1 VLRIFDS
8 GPSVNAQPGPDANSG
23 WRSSAIVTWAPI
35 TAGLGAAALV
45 AGIRCPAP
53 PPRLLS
59 WSDLLTFAASHVVVS
74 CVAGAMG
81 VLLTYAILGRWANAE
96 VPSITLRTMVAAVW
110 FAPLA
115 VFLAETSTWALAAS
129 TALVASVTLLISR
142 RATSVQGQAKAPV
155 ELFSNEL
162 FCLTPEPPLIG
173 RMLPAL
179 CASVSVQTGAMAAAM
194 GHLLPAAA
202 LSGVGTAVITWR
214 ASTTADWQERPLRQ
228 SKRPTHHAALVI
240 ALATILTCG
249 GLTRY
254 LAVERRSSGSHGGS
268 ENNFARATDS
278 VLRSIF
284 ASNAIRAKAST
295 GHGDAAVIVGSVY
308 QGIILLPESQPFATI
323 VPPLPALHSG
333 LPMLGRVNPLS
344 IPFFGAYWLFK
355 APDTSPP
362 ANSIHARGS
371 PAEHTFTSTDH
382 APLFMEAHQ
391 DFGVLMDLSCCR
403 AVQIAVSNADR
414 YIGTVSL
421 ELILVNSRLPGSP
434 AQSLGSQKL
443 ESTPQWRPGDDGRP
457 FSETLTFS
465 IPAVPTIREFD
476 QATVRFQLAT
486 LRADTAAKTALERFL
501 FVPR

>member
-1 VLRIFDS
+1 
-8 GPSVNAQPGPDANSG
+8 
-23 WRSSAIVTWAPI
+23 
-35 TAGLGAAALV
+35 
-45 AGIRCPAP
+45 
-53 PPRLLS
+53 
-59 WSDLLTFAASHVVVS
+59 
-74 CVAGAMG
+74 MG
-81 VLLTYAILGRWANAE
+81 VLLTYAILGRWAGAE
-96 VPSITLRTMVAAVW
+96 VPSVTIRTMIAAVW

-115 VFLAETSTWALAAS
+115 VFLAETSPWALAAS

-142 RATSVQGQAKAPV
+142 RVTSVHEQPKAPADLHSH
-155 ELFSNEL
+155 ELFY
-162 FCLTPEPPLIG
+162 LTPEPPLIG

-194 GHLLPAAA
+194 GYLLPAAA

-214 ASTTADWQERPLRQ
+214 SSTTANWQSTQPRR
-228 SKRPTHHAALVI
+228 RAALVI

-254 LAVERRSSGSHGGS
+254 LAVERGSGGSHGGS
-268 ENNFARATDS
+268 ENSLARATDS

-284 ASNAIRAKAST
+284 PSKAGPTQANTGQPNA
-295 GHGDAAVIVGSVY
+295 AAIVGSVY

-333 LPMLGRVNPLS
+333 LPMLSHVNPLS

-391 DFGVLMDLSCCR
+391 DFGVLLDLNCCR
-403 AVQIAVSNADR
+403 AVQIAVTNADR
-414 YIGTVSL
+414 YIDTVAL
-421 ELILVNSRLPGSP
+421 ELILINSRLPGSP

-443 ESTPQWRPGDDGRP
+443 ESTPHWRPGDDGRP
-457 FSETLTFS
+457 FSETLTFA
-465 IPAVPTIREFD
+465 IPAVPAIREFD

-486 LRADTAAKTALERFL
+486 LRADTAAKTAIERFL

>member
-1 VLRIFDS
+1 VLRIFDT
-8 GPSVNAQPGPDANSG
+8 GHSVAAQPAPDANGGS
-23 WRSSAIVTWAPI
+23 RSSAIVTWAPI
-35 TAGLGAAALV
+35 TAGLGAAGLV
-45 AGIRCPAP
+45 AWIRCPAP
-53 PPRLLS
+53 PPHLLS
-59 WSDLLTFAASHVVVS
+59 WSDLLTFAASHVVAS

-81 VLLTYAILGRWANAE
+81 VLLTYAILGRWADAE
-96 VPSITLRTMVAAVW
+96 VPGITLRTMVAAVW

-142 RATSVQGQAKAPV
+142 RVTSAGLHAPA
-155 ELFSNEL
+155 ELHSNEL
-162 FCLTPEPPLIG
+162 FHLPPEPALIA

-194 GHLLPAAA
+194 GYPLPAAA

-214 ASTTADWQERPLRQ
+214 SGRVADRQ
-228 SKRPTHHAALVI
+228 AARPTRRAALVI

-254 LAVERRSSGSHGGS
+254 LAVKRGSGGSHGS
-268 ENNFARATDS
+268 SDNNFASATDS

-284 ASNAIRAKAST
+284 ASKASPAKAST
-295 GHGDAAVIVGSVY
+295 GHGNAAAIVGSVY
-308 QGIILLPESQPFATI
+308 QGIILLPEARPFTMI

-333 LPMLGRVNPLS
+333 LPTLSRVNPLS

-362 ANSIHARGS
+362 SNSIHARGS

-391 DFGVLMDLSCCR
+391 DFGVLLDLSCCR
-403 AVQIAVSNADR
+403 AVQIAVNNADR

-421 ELILVNSRLPGSP
+421 ELILINSRLPGSP

-443 ESTPQWRPGDDGRP
+443 ESTPHWRPDDDGRS
-457 FSETLTFS
+457 FSETLTFA
-465 IPAVPTIREFD
+465 IPAGPTIREFD

-486 LRADTAAKTALERFL
+486 LRADTAAKTAIERFL